1 VPMTPRPTTKVD
13 QLRAMREARYASNQR
28 EVKDKPAKRKR
39 RQKESEEQ

>member
-13 QLRAMREARYASNQR
+13 QLRALREARYASNQR
-28 EVKDKPAKRKR
+28 EVKDKPAKKK